1 VQPIDPVDRVAATRH
16 QRRRALA
23 ELPIL
28 VAIALIIAFVLKT
41 FVAQAFSIP
50 SPSMEPQLHVGDR
63 VVVSKLAYRFHDP
76 RRGDVVVF
84 DSPEPH
90 APSEDALPVSIVK
103 DVLEG
108 IGVRQPDDDVLIKRV
123 IGLPGEQVEGH
134 DGHVYIDGRLL
145 IEPYLPQDVTT
156 ETFLARQLG
165 PDELWVMGDNR
176 HNSRDSHVFGPIK
189 RSSVIGRAINKVWPF
204 GDASFL

>member
-1 VQPIDPVDRVAATRH
+1 
-16 QRRRALA
+16 
-23 ELPIL
+23 
-28 VAIALIIAFVLKT
+28 
-41 FVAQAFSIP
+41 
-50 SPSMEPQLHVGDR
+50 
-63 VVVSKLAYRFHDP
+63 VSKLAYRFHDP

-90 APSEDALPVSIVK
+90 AASDDALPISIVK

-108 IGVRQPDDDVLIKRV
+108 IGLRQPDDDVLIKRV
-123 IGLPGEQVEGH
+123 IGLPGETVEGR

-145 IEPYLPQDVTT
+145 TEPYLPQGVAT

-176 HNSRDSHVFGPIK
+176 RNSRDSHVFGPIK
-189 RSSVIGRAINKVWPF
+189 QSSVIGRAINKVWPF